1 MDNDTTEIISL
12 PEKTEEISTDK
23 IDIND
28 IINNINEKLS
38 LDDNIKQNVSVIFS
52 ENPELLKFLQII
64 DQQLIDKAE
73 DEKLV
78 EALKLHNEELKSQK
92 IELEIN
98 FEQKSHNFE
107 KRNEEL
113 LIEARKF
120 KDIVD
125 TERKENVERDEKFA
139 ELKQKFSD
147 IQTKLIKSKQD
158 MITIKGN
165 NDRIE
170 AEKRDLMSVI
180 DKKSKEIENLNGI
193 VFLLKYI

>member
-1 MDNDTTEIISL
+1 MLREVYIYIYMYVFFRVQCYLIIYY
-12 PEKTEEISTDK
+12 
-23 IDIND
+23 
-28 IINNINEKLS
+28 
-38 LDDNIKQNVSVIFS
+38 IF
-52 ENPELLKFLQII
+52 LLLNK
-64 DQQLIDKAE
+64 
-73 DEKLV
+73 
-78 EALKLHNEELKSQK
+78 
-92 IELEIN
+92 
-98 FEQKSHNFE
+98 
-107 KRNEEL
+107 
-113 LIEARKF
+113 
-120 KDIVD
+120 
-125 TERKENVERDEKFA
+125 DEKFA

>member
-98 FEQKSHNFE
+98 FG
-107 KRNEEL
+107 
-113 LIEARKF
+113 KF
-120 KDIVD
+120 V
-125 TERKENVERDEKFA
+125 
-139 ELKQKFSD
+139 FSY
-147 IQTKLIKSKQD
+147 S
-158 MITIKGN
+158 
-165 NDRIE
+165 
-170 AEKRDLMSVI
+170 S
-180 DKKSKEIENLNGI
+180 
-193 VFLLKYI
+193 YICPSI

>member
-1 MDNDTTEIISL
+1 MYVFFRVQCYLIIYY
-12 PEKTEEISTDK
+12 
-23 IDIND
+23 
-28 IINNINEKLS
+28 
-38 LDDNIKQNVSVIFS
+38 IF
-52 ENPELLKFLQII
+52 LLLNK
-64 DQQLIDKAE
+64 
-73 DEKLV
+73 
-78 EALKLHNEELKSQK
+78 
-92 IELEIN
+92 
-98 FEQKSHNFE
+98 
-107 KRNEEL
+107 
-113 LIEARKF
+113 
-120 KDIVD
+120 
-125 TERKENVERDEKFA
+125 DEKFA